1 MRVLQVLPG
10 LSSWFGGPSVALP
23 DLARAL
29 SRRGVETC
37 LFTTNADPGG
47 RLDVPL
53 GRPIDQA
60 GATVVYFNV
69 WPLGRYL
76 FSMPLARALHRC
88 LPQYDVAHIHWL
100 YPFSS
105 LATAVLAHQSGVPY
119 VLQFNGSLDPHLMRK
134 NTAVKKTYMALAG
147 QYIVDHASALIFTSE
162 AERRHAVLDG
172 VTIPSFVVP
181 IGLHWADYATL
192 PARGR
197 FRKTIPEIRDR
208 RIILFLGR
216 ISRQKGLDLLV
227 TAFGTIL
234 TKHPDAH
241 LVIAGPDGEDYGPQV
256 RRWVAD
262 AGLQRHVTFAG
273 RVPDELKQAA
283 YVDSDVF
290 VLPSYAEN
298 FGATVTEALAC
309 RRPVVISNRVN
320 ICDEMAQA
328 EAGLVVACSPDAV
341 ADGVCRVLDDPALA
355 ERLSGN
361 GYDLVQ
367 RMFTWDAA
375 LDVLLPLYETVA
387 GLPTDRRDGRRPS

>member
-1 MRVLQVLPG
+1 MKVLHVLPG
-10 LSSWFGGPSVALP
+10 SSPAFGGPSVALP
-23 DLARAL
+23 GLAQAL
-29 SRRGVETC
+29 TRRGVEAC

-69 WPLGRYL
+69 WPPGRYL
-76 FSMPLARALHRC
+76 VSIPLARALHRS
-88 LPQYDVAHIHWL
+88 LRQYDVAHIHWL

-105 LATAVLAHQSGVPY
+105 LATAVLARRMRVPY
-119 VLQFNGSLDPHLMRK
+119 VLQFNGSLDPHLMKK
-134 NTAVKKTYMALAG
+134 NAAVKKAYMALAG
-147 QYIVDHASALIFTSE
+147 RYIVDHASALIFTSE
-162 AERRHAVLDG
+162 AERRHAVLGG
-172 VTIPSFVVP
+172 VTVPSFVVP

-197 FRKTIPEIRDR
+197 FRKTFPEIKDR

-227 TAFGTIL
+227 AAFGTIL
-234 TKHPDAH
+234 AKHADAH
-241 LVIAGPDGEDYGPQV
+241 LVIAGPDGEGYGRQV
-256 RRWVAD
+256 RQWVVD
-262 AGLQRHVTFAG
+262 AGLERRVTFAG
-273 RVPDELKQAA
+273 RVPNELKRAA

-309 RRPVVISNRVN
+309 RRPVVISDRVN
-320 ICDEMAQA
+320 ICDEIARA

-341 ADGVCRVLDDPALA
+341 ADGVGRVLDDPALA

-367 RMFTWDAA
+367 QMFTWDAA
-375 LDVLLPLYETVA
+375 LEVLLPIYETVA
-387 GLPTDRRDGRRPS
+387 GWPTDRRNGGRPS